1 MIERRPMT
9 ASEAAA
15 AFLFAA
21 EQHRLSTD
29 RVRQSLL
36 SLPIKPE
43 YVADSTLRDWAQGI
57 HR

>member
-1 MIERRPMT
+1 MSPSM
-9 ASEAAA
+9 AAA
-15 AFLFAA
+15 AFLLAA

-43 YVADSTLRDWAQGI
+43 YVADRTMRDWAQGI